1 MTITLEGPWHSGHA
15 YDLHTLSST
24 CIGENEYGHPIF
36 DTTYSEMGQ
45 HLHSLK
51 YEGRRDLVGEIV
63 DLLGVWDSLPSGSLI
78 IPVPAS
84 RHERPYQP
92 LDDVAL
98 ALGSR
103 LDIPVLVGLLRKRAD
118 SKQLKQIADPQERQ
132 NALQDAISLAC
143 PVDLSDHKVILIDDL
158 YRSGATLT
166 ACHAVLTQ
174 RAGAGSVSV
183 MTLTKTRVKK

>member
-24 CIGENEYGHPIF
+24 CIGEDEYGHPIF

-63 DLLGVWDSLPSGSLI
+63 DMLSLWDSLPSGSLI

-84 RHERPYQP
+84 RHARPYQP

-98 ALGSR
+98 ALGNR

-118 SKQLKQIADPQERQ
+118 SKQLKEIADPQERQ
-132 NALQDAISLAC
+132 NALQDAISLTC
-143 PVDLSDHKVILIDDL
+143 PVDLSDHRVILIDDL

-174 RAGAGSVSV
+174 RARAGSVSV
-183 MTLTKTRVKK
+183 ITLTKTRVKK